1 MSDLVIVKVKD
12 GINIKAD
19 MMEYWR
25 KEILKQKETGA
36 IVLPWFL
43 TAVVVP
49 KNTEIQFEDF
59 LVEFKNSED
68 NE

>member
-19 MMEYWR
+19 MMRYWR
-25 KEILKQKETGA
+25 NEVIKQKETGV

-43 TAVVVP
+43 TAIVV
-49 KNTEIQFEDF
+49 
-59 LVEFKNSED
+59 SED
-68 NE
+68 IEIKVESEEKA